1 MTVVATNE
9 RGSASLELPL
19 LLGLV
24 IIPFALLVLTIPRWV
39 EHQTAA
45 RDAAAEIGRLLVV
58 QPSAAGVGQVD
69 AHELLHRIEQ
79 AHGLRAGSL
88 SLVGPPPG
96 SLTPGGAVVVR
107 VAVDLPGPTVPVLGS
122 LGLGSWTAEHT
133 ERVPDY
139 AGSFDQ

>member
-1 MTVVATNE
+1 MTVGASNE

-45 RDAAAEIGRLLVV
+45 RDAAAEISRLLVM
-58 QPSAAGVGQVD
+58 QPPSAGEGQVEPD
-69 AHELLHRIEQ
+69 ELLHRIEK
-79 AHGLRAGSL
+79 AHGLRADSL
-88 SLVGPPPG
+88 FLVGPPAG

-139 AGSFDQ
+139 AGSYDQ

>member
-1 MTVVATNE
+1 MTVIGSNQ

-24 IIPFALLVLTIPRWV
+24 IIPFALLILTIPRWV

-58 QPSAAGVGQVD
+58 QPTSAGEGQVEPD
-69 AHELLHRIEQ
+69 QLLRRIEK

-88 SLVGPPPG
+88 SLAGSPTG
-96 SLTPGGAVVVR
+96 SLTPGGVVVVR
-107 VAVDLPGPTVPVLGS
+107 VVVDLPGPTIPVLGS
-122 LGLGSWTAEHT
+122 LGLGSWTAEHA
-133 ERVPDY
+133 ERVPDF
-139 AGSFDQ
+139 AGSDKQ